1 MKKWL
6 CTLITASMVFT
17 LAACGG
23 SAAVNKSA
31 ETKAPETETA
41 QAVETVQEVQ
51 VETEAP
57 EAESVQE
64 VEPGTDEI
72 AAEAVPE
79 TGLEGPDDG
88 WTRTGLFASDNGYM
102 FSISWM
108 DSEVDGGPGWY
119 IAAQLGE
126 DYLTD
131 SYGGFVKMEDGAL
144 KGTLTSG
151 ESEEAVAVTISEEGE
166 DGLVLAIDGAD
177 SYQFAPMDWEDLIED
192 YTDDSYYYEYEE
204 ETGESEA

>member
-1 MKKWL
+1 MADVKKV
-6 CTLITASMVFT
+6 IEIIDKI
-17 LAACGG
+17 
-23 SAAVNKSA
+23 AVDIEDQKHFLTELDNVIGDGDHGINMA
-31 ETKAPETETA
+31 RGFKA
-41 QAVETVQEVQ
+41 
-51 VETEAP
+51 
-57 EAESVQE
+57 VQE